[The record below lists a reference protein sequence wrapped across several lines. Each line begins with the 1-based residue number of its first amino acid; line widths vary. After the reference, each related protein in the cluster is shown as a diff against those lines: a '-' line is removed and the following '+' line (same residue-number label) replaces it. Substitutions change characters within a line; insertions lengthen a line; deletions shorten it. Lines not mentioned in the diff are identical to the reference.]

1 VQIRPLKMDE
11 LGIFTQYEMDASVSE
26 KEQTERWVARVIK
39 PYLEDTR
46 VLVGDDGEIKVQMG
60 LYYSGLWLGS
70 AAVKTPGIFA
80 VASPPENRR
89 TGYIR
94 QMIFGVM
101 HELRA
106 AGYGFVTLYPF
117 YFPFYKKFGYD
128 QVSSSKQTSVKM
140 AQFTKFRPKTK
151 GRWKQLGPDQWAEFN
166 ALYEADCKG
175 HFGLLTRDEQWWR
188 EQMLVFQNN
197 KPRKSYIWYNE
208 QGEAEAYILYRFEE
222 LKDHERELK
231 VRDMVW
237 LNLAAKHEI
246 LAFIANH
253 DSQAIKVSW
262 GSAAPDFEI
271 MPLLDDPRAVEE
283 KIEPGYMLRI
293 LDVELAMQQRPWP
306 VGASGTFSLAVRD
319 DGLEW
324 NNLAVKVTVTDG
336 KTTVTRLTETSQ
348 AGLSCDVRQLAQM
361 LAGFLSPVKLAEL
374 GLLEVRNQADLLAAQ
389 QLFSPFGQPAA
400 HMNDFF

>member
-1 VQIRPLKMDE
+1 MEE
-11 LGIFTQYEMDASVSE
+11 LAIFTQYEMDAFVSE
-26 KEQTERWVARVIK
+26 REQTERWVERVIK
-39 PYLEDTR
+39 PNLEDTR
-46 VLVGDDGEIKVQMG
+46 VLVGDDGEIKVQMAI
-60 LYYSGLWLGS
+60 YYPGLWLGT

-94 QMIFGVM
+94 QMLFGVM

-106 AGYGFVTLYPF
+106 AGYGTVILYPF
-117 YFPFYKKFGYD
+117 YFPFYKKFGYE
-128 QVSSSKQTSVKM
+128 QAGSFKQTTVKM
-140 AQFTKFRPKTK
+140 AQFSKFRSKTK

-208 QGEAEAYILYRFEE
+208 AGEAQAYILYRFEE
-222 LKDHERELK
+222 QKDHERELK

-262 GSAAPDFEI
+262 GATSPDFEI

-306 VGASGTFSLAVRD
+306 NGVTGSFSLVVRD

-324 NNLAVKVTVTDG
+324 NNLAVQVAVDDG
-336 KTTVTRLTETSQ
+336 KTTVTRLAENRQ

-361 LAGFLSPVKLAEL
+361 VAGFLSPVKLVEL
-374 GLLEVRNQADLLAAQ
+374 GLLEVRNQSELQSAQ
-389 QLFSPFGQPAA
+389 RLFSPVGQPAA